1 MIVSD
6 LELVLRDGL
15 AHLYDPG
22 FQPSEKL
29 CELFGC
35 EGSDIAM
42 IAQTKIVRGIE
53 ALKPGEDVP
62 PSSRT
67 ARLYEILHS
76 RFVLRLTLEETAMR
90 LHMSLSSTWREQRSA
105 IHFLA
110 SEFWRQHQRVLQ
122 EEEPSGPREGEPQAA
137 NPAPSQ
143 IDSQK
148 QQSDWQSQ
156 TKRELAALQSHA
168 PDVISNVGKL
178 VQQVCELET
187 SLAAKRDVRLEIGQ
201 IKPDL
206 EAALHPNVL
215 RQILITA
222 IGEFLKHMSGGKI
235 SLFARLEDGGILVT
249 LAASITSGEIHFK
262 EALLSN
268 LPLPEDTSAEIHQ
281 DGTSVFVWVRLPSVI
296 DRLNVLV
303 LDDNLDM
310 IHFYQR
316 STEGTNYRIVAFEWG
331 DGLTEAIQRVKPDLI
346 ILDVMLP
353 SIDGWDLLMQ
363 IHADPSTRQIPVI
376 VCSVVKGEELALSLG
391 AALYLSKPV
400 PPQDFIK
407 ALDSV
412 LAQTP

>member
-1 MIVSD
+1 MIISE

-35 EGSDIAM
+35 EGADTAM
-42 IAQTKIVRGIE
+42 IAQTKIVQGIE

-62 PSSRT
+62 PASRT

-105 IHFLA
+105 IHFLT
-110 SEFWRQHQRVLQ
+110 SEFWRQQQASLHER
-122 EEEPSGPREGEPQAA
+122 EPQTA
-137 NPAPSQ
+137 NPLPPQ
-143 IDSQK
+143 NGSQK
-148 QQSDWQSQ
+148 QESEWHSQ

-168 PDVISNVGKL
+168 PDVVSNVGKL
-178 VQQVCELET
+178 LQQVCELENP
-187 SLAAKRDVRLEIGQ
+187 LAAKRDVRLEIGQ

-206 EAALHPNVL
+206 EAALHPSIL

-262 EALLSN
+262 ETLLSN
-268 LPLPEDTSAEIHQ
+268 LPLPEDASAEIHQ
-281 DGTSVFVWVRLPSVI
+281 DGRSVFVWVRLPPVI

-331 DGLTEAIQRVKPDLI
+331 EGLIEAIQRVKPDLI

-353 SIDGWDLLMQ
+353 TSDGWELLMQ
-363 IHADPSTRQIPVI
+363 IHADRGARHIPVI